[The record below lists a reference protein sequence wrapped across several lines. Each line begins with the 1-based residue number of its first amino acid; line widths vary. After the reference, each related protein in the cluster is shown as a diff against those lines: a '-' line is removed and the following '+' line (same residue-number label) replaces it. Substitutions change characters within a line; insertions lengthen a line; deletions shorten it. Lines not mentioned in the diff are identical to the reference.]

1 MIAPAPWTWRDREC
15 GSPCAVV
22 HAGAV
27 RVYHRGRMGGRDR
40 IGMAWADAG
49 PFHPANLRDHPANPL
64 LDTGPPGAWD
74 AASVAC
80 PSVVRWA
87 GAWAMFYEGRDEAGR
102 AGVGA
107 ATSVDGIVWVRYP
120 GNPVLR
126 GAAPSAVAAAD
137 GTLRVWFRDGDAL
150 AVSASRDGITWDPP
164 ARITTPEPL
173 RAAVCVPGDGGAP
186 LLLVAPDPGRPG
198 LALAP
203 CGGAVAPVPATGL
216 LLPAGDRG
224 AWDDGGVWPGTLVTA
239 GGRTWLLYEGWGAG
253 YRDGSPPTAAV
264 PSPPAIGAAEV
275 ATPAR

>member
-1 MIAPAPWTWRDREC
+1 MGATVFSRGAAPAPWTWRDREC

-102 AGVGA
+102 A
-107 ATSVDGIVWVRYP
+107 
-120 GNPVLR
+120 
-126 GAAPSAVAAAD
+126 
-137 GTLRVWFRDGDAL
+137 
-150 AVSASRDGITWDPP
+150 
-164 ARITTPEPL
+164 
-173 RAAVCVPGDGGAP
+173 
-186 LLLVAPDPGRPG
+186 
-198 LALAP
+198 
-203 CGGAVAPVPATGL
+203 
-216 LLPAGDRG
+216 
-224 AWDDGGVWPGTLVTA
+224 
-239 GGRTWLLYEGWGAG
+239 
-253 YRDGSPPTAAV
+253 
-264 PSPPAIGAAEV
+264 EV
-275 ATPAR
+275 AFFCRFVERTHREPRT